1 MVALSSDATIE
12 ETKQMFLNNHF
23 SRFPV
28 YEKDMDNIIGMI
40 TNKDFFRLL
49 CGEFQTLAEITQN
62 VIYVPDTK
70 RISDILRD
78 MQHAKTHLAIVVDQ
92 YGGTKGMV
100 TLEDI
105 IEQLVGEIYD
115 ESDEVVHEFQ
125 KTAPH
130 TYTVVGSF
138 SVSDLCSALDKK
150 DAPAKVPET
159 ECTTIGGWVMELLGH
174 IPAAGETVSD
184 GTFHFTVLE
193 VDNQTICSIRLE
205 VTPPETE
212 HPEEK

>member
-115 ESDEVVHEFQ
+115 ESDEVVHELDR
-125 KTAPH
+125 KSTRLNSSHP
-130 TYTVVGSF
+130 S
-138 SVSDLCSALDKK
+138 SSRMPSSA
-150 DAPAKVPET
+150 
-159 ECTTIGGWVMELLGH
+159 
-174 IPAAGETVSD
+174 
-184 GTFHFTVLE
+184 
-193 VDNQTICSIRLE
+193 
-205 VTPPETE
+205 
-212 HPEEK
+212 